1 MAHEFGHGVD
11 DKTPGGISGSGTQ
24 EFIGDALATATEYY
38 DNQSAPYDAPD
49 HTIGE
54 EIDLVGQGP
63 IRDGSNPANVGDPS
77 CYTSSIP
84 TAEVHAAAGPGDHWF
99 YLLSRG
105 GVSKCDGTSVTGIG
119 EQAADQGPL
128 QRAC

>member
-1 MAHEFGHGVD
+1 MDVVAHEFGHGVD
-11 DKTPGGISGSGTQ
+11 DKTPGGISGGGTQ
-24 EFIGDALATATEYY
+24 EFIGDALAAATEYY
-38 DNQSAPYDAPD
+38 DGQVAPYDAPD
-49 HTIGE
+49 HTVGE
-54 EIDLVGQGP
+54 EVNLVGQGP

-105 GVSKCDGTSVTGIG
+105 GVSKCDGTS
-119 EQAADQGPL
+119 
-128 QRAC
+128 